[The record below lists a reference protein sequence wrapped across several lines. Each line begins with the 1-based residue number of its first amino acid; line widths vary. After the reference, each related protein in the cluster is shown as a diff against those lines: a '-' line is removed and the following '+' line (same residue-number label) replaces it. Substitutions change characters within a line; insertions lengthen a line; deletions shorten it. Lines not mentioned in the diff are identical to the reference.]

1 MAQMDDDYERFVEAL
16 REASASVD
24 SNYFAVPVA
33 GRDDP
38 IVRERAFCYELYH
51 QLRLRLEGTGFSYT
65 LHGEIDK
72 RGHPHFADCVRNKN
86 PDFVVHRPGTLGAEG
101 NLVVIEVKP
110 GTATTKEL
118 AEDIE
123 ALQLFRD
130 CIEYCHG
137 ILLIFGG
144 DHDRVIRVV
153 GEALAESG
161 WDPDFLQILWQPAQG
176 LPAEPIT
183 GPWVE

>member
-1 MAQMDDDYERFVEAL
+1 MDDDYERFVEAL

-110 GTATTKEL
+110 PLRRYRG
-118 AEDIE
+118 
-123 ALQLFRD
+123 
-130 CIEYCHG
+130 
-137 ILLIFGG
+137 
-144 DHDRVIRVV
+144 
-153 GEALAESG
+153 
-161 WDPDFLQILWQPAQG
+161 
-176 LPAEPIT
+176 
-183 GPWVE
+183 